1 MIPNTFNDFI
11 AADPHFS
18 YTMKRIKKVMS
29 HSIGAL
35 CSHVRSGA
43 FEPAEFEVGFGIG
56 KALPPIVFAL
66 DGGKRIILNGKIDRV
81 DILESDGKG
90 YVKIIDYK
98 SGNRSFSREQLYYGL
113 QLQLILYMDSYI
125 KTNKAASGKN
135 LLPGGV
141 FYFHVNDPLVEKN
154 NGSADIEKLIL
165 EQYEMNGLVLNE
177 SKVLEAIGEVTP
189 PKTAKSKMKIETLK
203 SAQAAST
210 EDFEKLCADAEKIAC
225 MLGKDILDGK
235 ADIHPVKTKDETG
248 CQYCRYS
255 GICRFEVRENAE
267 YRTQK
272 ITEENE

>member
-1 MIPNTFNDFI
+1 M
-11 AADPHFS
+11 
-18 YTMKRIKKVMS
+18 
-29 HSIGAL
+29 
-35 CSHVRSGA
+35 
-43 FEPAEFEVGFGIG
+43 
-56 KALPPIVFAL
+56 
-66 DGGKRIILNGKIDRV
+66 
-81 DILESDGKG
+81 
-90 YVKIIDYK
+90 
-98 SGNRSFSREQLYYGL
+98 
-113 QLQLILYMDSYI
+113 
-125 KTNKAASGKN
+125 
-135 LLPGGV
+135 
-141 FYFHVNDPLVEKN
+141 FYFRVNDPLVEKN
-154 NGSADIEKLIL
+154 NSSTDIEKLIL